1 MLLLLLILQYLEGSL
16 PQESKYN
23 LVAPT
28 SETAQVG
35 QCIQVLCS
43 VSYPPLRDFPI
54 FGYWFREGAIS
65 TRDKAVATNDPE
77 WPVEEETRGRF
88 HLIGDPMK
96 KNCSLNIKNIQKRD
110 SGRYFFRIQGKGS
123 VRYDYKSNMVTVSV
137 KGLTQMPD
145 IYIPETLEPE
155 HPVKAICI
163 VPSVFMCGTP
173 PILSWT
179 GTILFSQES
188 SRESIYFSELTI
200 TPRSQDHGSN
210 LTCRMTLPGAK
221 VSTERTVQLSVTY
234 RNDIFTFSKGI
245 LLGAGIMALL
255 ALCIILALVNFLRK
269 KKVVDSDPQNSKE
282 VDINQDSEG
291 VPLDHHRGPRLPLN
305 NPDPQEPS
313 EEIYY
318 ASINFRSP

>member
-110 SGRYFFRIQGKGS
+110 SGRYFFWIQGKGS

-137 KGLTQMPD
+137 KALTQMPD

-155 HPVKAICI
+155 YPVKVICT
-163 VPSVFMCGTP
+163 VPSAFICWTP
-173 PILSWT
+173 PIFSWT
-179 GTILFSQES
+179 GAILSSQES

-210 LTCRMTLPGAK
+210 LTCQMTLPEAK
-221 VSTERTVQLSVTY
+221 VSTERTVQLRITGEQKSSWPLVLTLIRGAFMGTGFLITY
-234 RNDIFTFSKGI
+234 GLTYLYYSRNN
-245 LLGAGIMALL
+245 ARVQCC
-255 ALCIILALVNFLRK
+255 LCPITQA
-269 KKVVDSDPQNSKE
+269 S
-282 VDINQDSEG
+282 
-291 VPLDHHRGPRLPLN
+291 
-305 NPDPQEPS
+305 S
-313 EEIYY
+313 EEIHY
-318 ASINFRSP
+318 ASLNFRRINPRNNLESQNPENQDV